1 MSSDPKRKQK
11 ETSSQPQAS
20 PSSTPN
26 SSSSTPQQ
34 QQHVSSQQSTPQQ
47 PSYRLPTDTTFQNA
61 FRLAITEDKPLMMD
75 YWVDSLDGKALIGVR
90 ENNEKMLVKSAE
102 EYTSPIAKLYRSG
115 TEYIIMTEN
124 SIYLV
129 SSTISSRR
137 IA

>member
-1 MSSDPKRKQK
+1 MSSDPKKKQK
-11 ETSSQPQAS
+11 ETSSPQVPPPPPQQQQVSSQP
-20 PSSTPN
+20 
-26 SSSSTPQQ
+26 STPQQ
-34 QQHVSSQQSTPQQ
+34 PTPQQ

-61 FRLAITEDKPLMMD
+61 FKLAITEDKPLMMD

-129 SSTISSRR
+129 SSTIPSRR

>member
-1 MSSDPKRKQK
+1 MSSDPKKKQK
-11 ETSSQPQAS
+11 ETSSPQV
-20 PSSTPN
+20 PTPPP
-26 SSSSTPQQ
+26 PQQ
-34 QQHVSSQQSTPQQ
+34 QVSSQQSTPQQSTPQQ

-129 SSTISSRR
+129 SSTIPSRR